1 MTALSHV
8 DAVVIGA
15 GIAGASI
22 GAELA
27 QDRTVAVLEA
37 EEMPGYH
44 TTGRSAAIFIASY
57 GNATICKLNRA
68 SLAFLRQPPPEFS
81 DEGFLSP
88 RGNLY
93 IGRAEDKAAIDALH
107 TASPHLIPHTTEE
120 ALKRVPILR
129 PEAAAYVLEEPD
141 SEDIDVAR
149 LHQCWLRRLTRA
161 GGKVHCNAAVT
172 GLSRGADG
180 LWTVETKA
188 GPFVTPLVVN
198 AAGAWADEVAKMA
211 GLSPVGLQP
220 LRRTGAI
227 LPGPA
232 GGGFDHWQMIND
244 VMERFYF
251 KPDAGKLLVSP
262 VDEVP
267 MDPHDA
273 FVDDMDLAE
282 GLYRFE
288 QAVTLEVTRVDRS
301 WAGLRTFAPDRSPV
315 VGFDPG
321 TEGFFWFA
329 GQGGY
334 GIQTCPAMAWL
345 GSALATGSPLRAE
358 LTHEGFDPQDV
369 APRRTMVNRL
379 RKH

>member
-1 MTALSHV
+1 MADVSHMDV
-8 DAVVIGA
+8 IVIGA

-27 QDRTVAVLEA
+27 QDRSVVVLEA
-37 EEMPGYH
+37 EELPGYH

-68 SLAFLRQPPPEFS
+68 SLAFLRTPPESFS
-81 DEGFLSP
+81 EEGFLSH

-93 IGRAEDKAAIDALH
+93 ICREEDRAHLDALKA
-107 TASPHLIPHTTEE
+107 ASPHLIPRSTEE
-120 ALKRVPILR
+120 VLARVPILR
-129 PEAAAYVLEEPD
+129 PEAAAHALEEVD
-141 SEDIDVAR
+141 SDDIDVAR

-161 GGKVHCNAAVT
+161 GGTVKCSAGVT
-172 GLSRGADG
+172 ALHRDAEG
-180 LWTVETKA
+180 LWTVETRA
-188 GPFVTPLVVN
+188 GTFRAPVVIN
-198 AAGAWADEVAKMA
+198 AAGAWADDVARKA
-211 GLSPVGLQP
+211 GLLPIGLQP

-232 GGGFDHWQMIND
+232 EGGFDHWPMIND
-244 VMERFYF
+244 AAERFYF

-262 VDEVP
+262 VDETP

-273 FVDDMDLAE
+273 YVDDMDLAE
-282 GLYRFE
+282 GLDRFE
-288 QAVTLEVTRVDRS
+288 QAVTLPLTHVDRS

-315 VGFDPG
+315 VGYDPDA
-321 TEGFFWFA
+321 EGFFWFA

-345 GSALATGSPLRAE
+345 GAALVRNAPLPDLLRQEA
-358 LTHEGFDPQDV
+358 FDPQEV
-369 APRRTMVNRL
+369 APRRTMVNKL
-379 RKH
+379 RQH

>member
-1 MTALSHV
+1 MTQV
-8 DAVVIGA
+8 DVLVIGG

-27 QDRTVAVLEA
+27 QDRRVVVLEA
-37 EEMPGYH
+37 EDMPGYH

-57 GNATICKLNRA
+57 GNATICRLNRA
-68 SLAFLRQPPPEFS
+68 SLAFLRQPPASFS
-81 DEGFLSP
+81 DEGFLTP
-88 RGNLY
+88 RGNIY
-93 IGRAEDKAAIDALH
+93 IGRAEDRARVEALH
-107 TASPHLIPHTTEE
+107 AASPHLIPRTTEE
-120 ALKRVPILR
+120 VLARVPVLR
-129 PEAAAYVLEEPD
+129 PEAAVYALEEKD

-161 GGKVHCNAAVT
+161 GGEIRCSAAVT
-172 GLSRGADG
+172 GLHRDADG

-188 GPFVTPLVVN
+188 GPFRAPVVIN
-198 AAGAWADEVAKMA
+198 AAGAWADVVAELA
-211 GLSPVGLQP
+211 GIAPVGLQP

-232 GGGFDHWQMIND
+232 EGGFDHWPMIND
-244 VMERFYF
+244 VAERYYF

-273 FVDDMDLAE
+273 YVDDMDLAE

-288 QAVTLEVTRVDRS
+288 QAVTLEVNRVDRS

-315 VGFDPG
+315 VGFDP
-321 TEGFFWFA
+321 TAQGFFWFA

-345 GSALATGSPLRAE
+345 GSALVRGQALCPE
-358 LTHEGFDPQDV
+358 LLAEGFDPAEV
-369 APRRTMVNRL
+369 APRRVMHNL
-379 RKH
+379 LEKH